1 MSIVSR
7 WFNLNRSNL
16 EQRQTWPHMTFAS
29 LQDAASS
36 SGKPVN
42 AQTSIASTAVW
53 ACVRVIAESVATL
66 PLNVYSRSGES
77 RQRED
82 GHPIQIIVHD
92 RPNDKQTSVEF
103 REQML
108 YHLLLYGNAYIYKDL
123 WPSGRVRNL
132 VLLRP
137 DRVSVRVDDSAS
149 ESFPKLAY
157 IVDTSKQGQRV
168 YSESDILHI
177 RGISSDG
184 LIGISPIQTHRE
196 TIGVELAEREFAGRF
211 FGNAARPSGILKV
224 AGKLNPDAASRLK
237 QSWESAHRGL
247 DQAHRVAVLEEG
259 IEWQA
264 LTIPLVDA
272 QFLEQR
278 RFSVEEIARIFRVP
292 LHLIGELSR
301 ATFSNIEHQAI
312 DFVTHTLRPW
322 CVRIEQS
329 LNKGLFFPS
338 EQVTFYVEHVVDAL
352 LRGDIQSRYNAYAI
366 ARQNGWLSANDVR
379 RLENMN
385 SIEGGDIY
393 LSPLNMIDASTI
405 GAAPAT
411 TPAASG
417 SPTTA
422 RSIEYRFTC
431 PVWMRENARRG
442 LDWHEQ
448 GLSGDGVVERTIREA
463 KAMAAG
469 VVSEDKVV
477 RMAAWFARHMSDL
490 SAPAA
495 SPDHPDFPSAGVVAH
510 ALWGG
515 GTRSQSLR
523 AKAWAE
529 AKRDQLKRSMEFA
542 SISEVVVIDDDN
554 LLTQEEQTDTLG

>member
-1 MSIVSR
+1 
-7 WFNLNRSNL
+7 
-16 EQRQTWPHMTFAS
+16 MTFAS
-29 LQDAASS
+29 LQDGTAS
-36 SGKPVN
+36 SGKPVSP
-42 AQTSIASTAVW
+42 QTSIASTAVW

-77 RQRED
+77 RQKED

-157 IVDTSKQGQRV
+157 VVDTSKQGQRI

-184 LIGISPIQTHRE
+184 LVGISPIQTHRE

-322 CVRIEQS
+322 CVRTEQA

-338 EQVTFYVEHVVDAL
+338 EQGTFYVEHVVDAL

-379 RLENMN
+379 KLENMN
-385 SIEGGDIY
+385 AIEGGDIY
-393 LSPLNMIDASTI
+393 LSPLNMVDASTV

-411 TPAASG
+411 TPADSG

-448 GLSGDGVVERTIREA
+448 GLSGDGVVERTVREA

-495 SPDHPDFPSAGVVAH
+495 SPDHPDFPSPGVVAH

>member
-7 WFNLNRSNL
+7 WFNLNRSTL
-16 EQRQTWPHMTFAS
+16 EQRQLWPHMTFAS

-66 PLNVYSRSGES
+66 PLNVYSRNGES

-157 IVDTSKQGQRV
+157 VVDTSKQGQRV

-184 LIGISPIQTHRE
+184 LVGISPIQTHRE

-448 GLSGDGVVERTIREA
+448 GLSGDGVVERTVREA

-529 AKRDQLKRSMEFA
+529 AKRNQLKRSMEFA